1 MWGEI
6 APCAGN
12 REGRRIE
19 LSYARFMVCV
29 QALSEKN
36 RLEYTLKDETI
47 EIKLMEEQPTNL
59 STSDTMMRL
68 REALEASG

>member
-1 MWGEI
+1 MYRKI
-6 APCAGN
+6 
-12 REGRRIE
+12 GRKRMSSPTQG
-19 LSYARFMVCV
+19 LWFCV
-29 QALSEKN
+29 QALSEKQA
-36 RLEYTLKDETI
+36 EVYAEGQAI